1 MDRLSGKT
9 AIISGGARGMGAA
22 FARAI
27 VAESGR
33 VLIADLLEDA
43 GRALASEL
51 GGTATFA
58 RLDVTSA
65 ASWRDTVAAAEAAF
79 GPVSVLVN
87 NAGIDHQHYVET
99 VSEADYRRVIDVN
112 QVGVFLGM
120 QAVIPSMRRAGR
132 GSIINLSSVAGLNGS
147 PGEFSYIASK
157 WAVRG
162 MTKAAAAELAGYGIR
177 VNSVHP
183 GIIRTAMTAVYPR
196 EIQERPV
203 LGRPGEVTEVAPLIV
218 FLASDESGYITGTEH
233 TIDGGFLLGNR
244 DPRA

>member
-1 MDRLSGKT
+1 
-9 AIISGGARGMGAA
+9 
-22 FARAI
+22 
-27 VAESGR
+27 
-33 VLIADLLEDA
+33 
-43 GRALASEL
+43 
-51 GGTATFA
+51 
-58 RLDVTSA
+58 
-65 ASWRDTVAAAEAAF
+65 
-79 GPVSVLVN
+79 
-87 NAGIDHQHYVET
+87 
-99 VSEADYRRVIDVN
+99 
-112 QVGVFLGM
+112 
-120 QAVIPSMRRAGR
+120 
-132 GSIINLSSVAGLNGS
+132 
-147 PGEFSYIASK
+147 
-157 WAVRG
+157 